1 MGGSFS
7 FKKTLSFRENTWL
20 LENINFIEVIST
32 EILSFKSVTVV
43 QQVSGSQHTMV
54 RIWPRS
60 GGVFTCTVLQNR
72 MG

>member
-7 FKKTLSFRENTWL
+7 YKTRLSFRGNTLL
-20 LENINFIEVIST
+20 LENINFIDVIST
-32 EILSFKSVTVV
+32 KIFKGVTVV
-43 QQVSGSQHTMV
+43 QQVSGSQHTML

-60 GGVFTCTVLQNR
+60 GGVFTSTVLQNR